1 MVFLLLSLVDSSD
14 KVRHFQTYT
23 DLEDAFELVSQLK
36 AKNQQIQQ
44 AYIIDKGQRIELP
57 LEAFDGAPFAAPIQN
72 LQREWEAILSTPLPS
87 PAMDTHNFLVEVTR
101 RRIVRYRAYIQFIEH
116 AVANLQR
123 LVNLLDANFGDGLQK
138 DRLLNL
144 YRAMIRMYQRSLEMA
159 RAHCQAAIDQLDM
172 LTLF

>member
-1 MVFLLLSLVDSSD
+1 MVLLLLSIVDSSD

-36 AKNQQIQQ
+36 ATNQQIQQ

-57 LEAFDGAPFAAPIQN
+57 LEAFDGGPFAAPIQN

-87 PAMDTHNFLVEVTR
+87 PAMDIHNFLVEVTHQ
-101 RRIVRYRAYIQFIEH
+101 RIVRYRAYIQFIDKS
-116 AVANLQR
+116 VANLQL
-123 LVNLLDANFGDGLQK
+123 LVNLLEGNFVDGSQK

-144 YRAMIRMYQRSLEMA
+144 YRAMIRLYQQCLEMA
-159 RAHCQAAIDQLDM
+159 RAHCQAAVDRLDM